1 MNIET
6 EKILIINEIKNIRE
20 EWVVKAIKKILDID
34 YEAEVNEEH
43 RQILNDRIASYEANP
58 SQVLEWEEVKNEL
71 LNK

>member
-20 EWVVKAIKKILDID
+20 EWVVKAIKKTLDID
-34 YEAEVNEEH
+34 YEAEVNEAH
-43 RQILNDRIASYEANP
+43 QQVLNERIAFYEANP
-58 SQVLEWEEVKNEL
+58 SEVLDWEKVKKEL

>member
-34 YEAEVNEEH
+34 YEAEVNEAH
-43 RQILNDRIASYEANP
+43 QQVLNERIAFYEANP
-58 SQVLEWEEVKNEL
+58 FGGFRLGKGEERIVE
-71 LNK
+71 